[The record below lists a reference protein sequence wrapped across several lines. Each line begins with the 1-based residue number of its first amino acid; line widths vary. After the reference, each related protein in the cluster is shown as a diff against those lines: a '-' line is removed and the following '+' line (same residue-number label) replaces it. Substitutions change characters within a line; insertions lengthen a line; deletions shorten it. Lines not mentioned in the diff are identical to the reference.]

1 MTDGESEPERP
12 IEIHATG
19 DAGALA
25 YVSEEELERLEDGE
39 PFWKVVEEVPE
50 FTPGSEW
57 DWSVASEPGSDESP
71 SGKDEPESDGAGT
84 E

>member
-1 MTDGESEPERP
+1 MTDGDSEPERP
-12 IEIHATG
+12 IEIQATG

-50 FTPGSEW
+50 FQPGK
-57 DWSVASEPGSDESP
+57 DWSWTVTSDPDRDDSP
-71 SGKDEPESDGAGT
+71 SGESGPESESGGA